1 MSSSSPL
8 CLILF
13 VTTSCIAGFAG
24 IYGSSIII
32 VPIAAIFHPTNPYA
46 LSSADPFWAL
56 ACEFVSGGI
65 FTFFVAD
72 LLRSHP
78 RTSLRGCAMA
88 SLLGQTLTGLSL
100 YIASPNAGDHK
111 TLGIVLYYLAHI
123 TFIGPSGVCGMTLG
137 VTYIIKQFARL
148 RMRKG
153 LASGLVGPIVTLT
166 TIPWMWSV
174 YFYLKVVQVGTLA
187 SGVGRLDLFYYGWAA
202 FLFVV
207 QMVSSMY
214 LSLNLPVA
222 AKPKNSAQ
230 DCVSR
235 TRLGQSDL
243 MNGVGSRTFWSF
255 FLVYLVNLA
264 PGMGLKLLSG
274 PIAQFS
280 YGFDVW
286 TQTVFTNVYLLLY
299 ALGRLISPMV

>member
-1 MSSSSPL
+1 MKQASRLSWRIWRQYHTDLVDLEQEGVGIRRGSVFLVLLLANAANTPPMR
-8 CLILF
+8 
-13 VTTSCIAGFAG
+13 FAM
-24 IYGSSIII
+24 
-32 VPIAAIFHPTNPYA
+32 
-46 LSSADPFWAL
+46 L
-56 ACEFVSGGI
+56 
-65 FTFFVAD
+65 VA
-72 LLRSHP
+72 
-78 RTSLRGCAMA
+78 A

-100 YIASPNAGDHK
+100 YIASPYAGDHT

-214 LSLNLPVA
+214 LNLNLPVA

-230 DCVSR
+230 DFASR

-264 PGMGLKLLSG
+264 PGMGLKASARSHPLPFL
-274 PIAQFS
+274 
-280 YGFDVW
+280 
-286 TQTVFTNVYLLLY
+286 
-299 ALGRLISPMV
+299 